1 MGKLKK
7 EMKEV
12 LSVAAIGAVGAASYV
27 LYQKQ
32 EEKIKL
38 LEKRLEKLTEKVK
51 ENDLIANRN
60 GVDALASCGS
70 SIEVLQDE
78 FGKLSS
84 SVRTDFDSH
93 KEQQENR
100 NQNLAEI
107 IEELRQKT
115 EELPIWV
122 RGEFEDLQDRVAELR
137 ANQINLTN
145 FLDDQAQ
152 TTQRV
157 LSNQAETESTNQ
169 QKFKKID
176 DEIKNTTNNLE
187 KILNEK
193 VDDISESF
201 DESSRILNRHEV
213 QISQTRNQLDESAN
227 NLREE
232 VLHLVEKTQSEVSE
246 MKNLIDQVVSKSF
259 ESVNKVANLTEYD
272 PQIERNKSSDLL

>member
-1 MGKLKK
+1 MGELKK

-51 ENDLIANRN
+51 ENDLTANRN

-122 RGEFEDLQDRVAELR
+122 KGEFEDLQDRVAELR
-137 ANQINLTN
+137 ANQINLNN

-176 DEIKNTTNNLE
+176 EEIKSTTNNLE

>member
-1 MGKLKK
+1 MGSFKK

-93 KEQQENR
+93 KEEQENR

-137 ANQINLTN
+137 ANQINLNN

-176 DEIKNTTNNLE
+176 DEIKSTTNNLE
-187 KILNEK
+187 KIFNEK

-246 MKNLIDQVVSKSF
+246 MKNVIDQVVSKSF
-259 ESVNKVANLTEYD
+259 ESANKMANLNEYD